1 MNPRTPDPF
10 FNGQAAPEGIGG
22 DMSGIT
28 QTTGAPDPPDAVL
41 TLRMLTGPSAMNGET
56 LQQKVVITNAQ
67 GLHMRPLTVFAE
79 MAGRFQSNITVIK
92 EDKRVNGKS
101 PLDLM
106 LLAAEQ
112 GTELTIEASGADAAQ
127 ALDAL
132 VELLKGFENEDA
144 EPPLPPKG

>member
-1 MNPRTPDPF
+1 MNCGPL
-10 FNGQAAPEGIGG
+10 
-22 DMSGIT
+22 
-28 QTTGAPDPPDAVL
+28 TTRPADTPDAVL
-41 TLRMLTGPSAMNGET
+41 TLMVLKGPSAMNGET

-67 GLHMRPLTVFAE
+67 GLHMRPLTAFAE
-79 MAGRFQSNITVIK
+79 MAGRFQSGVTVIK

-112 GTELTIEASGADAAQ
+112 GTELIIEASGADAAQ

-132 VELLKGFENEDA
+132 VELLRGLANEDA